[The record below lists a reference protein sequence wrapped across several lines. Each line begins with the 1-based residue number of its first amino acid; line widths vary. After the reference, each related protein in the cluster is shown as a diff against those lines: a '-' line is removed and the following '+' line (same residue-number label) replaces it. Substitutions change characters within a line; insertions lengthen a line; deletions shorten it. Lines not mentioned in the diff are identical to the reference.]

1 MGIKSDKEQV
11 MSRTLNLLK
20 DDVYQLI
27 EIRQEPYERIVIC
40 QGTLQ
45 EIEAY
50 LALEER
56 GLL

>member
-1 MGIKSDKEQV
+1 
-11 MSRTLNLLK
+11 MSRVIRLLK
-20 DDVYQLI
+20 DNTYQLL
-27 EIRQEPYERIVIC
+27 EVSEFEPFKSELIH
-40 QGTLQ
+40 QGSLQ